1 MTAGTNVIVSTT
13 QFSPRVMEL
22 RKKIHDTEYVNYA
35 VQRIAQVLS
44 RQLVEEEEHA
54 FVRRRNGAK

>member
-1 MTAGTNVIVSTT
+1 MTTATNAIVSTT
-13 QFSPRVMEL
+13 QFSPRVLEL
-22 RKKIHDTEYVNYA
+22 RQKIHDSEYVDYA